1 MPGLMVGPNWPRDCL
16 VPGDKDARLKMQEC
30 EKIVR
35 EAQFLEAIGQ
45 SEPQSAAEGLDLDN
59 MGGYFCDASKAQ
71 SVYD

>member
-1 MPGLMVGPNWPRDCL
+1 MGLIGYWIRL

-45 SEPQSAAEGLDLDN
+45 SDPPSAAEGLNLDII
-59 MGGYFCDASKAQ
+59 GEIFLFFFPSI
-71 SVYD
+71 